1 MDCSS
6 LKKLIEYKDGK
17 LSILYASPR
26 CLRDRHYLIY
36 MIVFG
41 DGTYYV
47 GKSNVGFQRL
57 HFHCKTKLGQVKQNY
72 IPKLASAFNENDS
85 FSIYAL
91 SNVKSKEEPDENDF
105 LSIFKPPLN
114 TIHCSK
120 CESYGNGRAKAI
132 QMYHQIF
139 TTNR

>member
-17 LSILYASPR
+17 LSVLYASPK
-26 CLRDRHYLIY
+26 CLRDRCYLIY

-41 DGTYYV
+41 DGTYYI
-47 GKSNVGFQRL
+47 GKSNVAFQRL
-57 HFHCKTKLGQVKQNY
+57 DFHCKTKLGQVRQNF
-72 IPKLASAFNENDS
+72 IPKLALAFSINNS

-105 LSIFKPPLN
+105 LSIFKPSLN

-120 CESYGNGRAKAI
+120 CKPYGNGRTKAI
-132 QMYHQIF
+132 QMYNQIF
-139 TTNR
+139 FNS